1 MGKIECK
8 VELKPK
14 FKIKARLPR
23 KIKKDIIKVSGRKA
37 YREMIAKM
45 ERYYSYFGYVKFNIK
60 RK

>member
-23 KIKKDIIKVSGRKA
+23 IPAKTPKYFTRTGITKNSSTCTSGYSMAKA
-37 YREMIAKM
+37 SSS
-45 ERYYSYFGYVKFNIK
+45 ERD
-60 RK
+60 RQ

>member
-37 YREMIAKM
+37 FSDGEFQTGHRC
-45 ERYYSYFGYVKFNIK
+45 
-60 RK
+60 

>member
-23 KIKKDIIKVSGRKA
+23 KIKKDIIKVSGREA
-37 YREMIAKM
+37 Y
-45 ERYYSYFGYVKFNIK
+45 K
-60 RK
+60 RAQQGCCYANLRILTLFFA